1 MDLKDL
7 GRKYGDITYS
17 DANKIADREGLITFA
32 TRKDMMNAYDSL
44 KGLDFMGRDL
54 EVEYEFPET
63 VDEDWRG
70 EVNND
75 HPKSGER
82 GGAPPRRASRSP
94 SNDRFRDRSRSR
106 SYSR

>member
-1 MDLKDL
+1 L

-32 TRKDMMNAYDSL
+32 TRKDMMNAYESL
-44 KGLDFMGRDL
+44 KGLDFMGRVL

-75 HPKSGER
+75 HPKSDNR
-82 GGAPPRRASRSP
+82 GPPPRRASRSP